1 MPSDSTS
8 LAAETALEPA
18 VPPVRSLAAA
28 KLVLQEAASG
38 FMENAAL
45 RLAAAI
51 SYTTVFS
58 LSPLLVITVAVVGLV
73 LGNKDYFVQQQI
85 VAQMSALMG
94 EAGGELARSLIDN
107 GRLNAGGSIWA
118 TVVSLLV
125 MLFSS
130 TALFVQVQDALN
142 TVWGL
147 KPKPGGGV
155 VRALLRARFLS
166 FGMVLTVAF
175 LLLVS
180 LLVSVVISA
189 FVGVLPQMGAAS
201 ELLMRLVNFAVSLAI
216 ITLLFA
222 MIFRFLPDA
231 RIEWRDVW
239 TGAFLTALL
248 FNVGKLG
255 IGMYLGHSS
264 PGSTFGAAGSVVVL
278 LLWVYYSAVIL
289 LFGAEITQAY
299 ATSYGS
305 GVNPDRHAVRVVTQ
319 EIVVDAEEA
328 RRATVENKQALA
340 AQTASALPPVSK
352 PPPSLVRRLAP
363 LAGLFVLGRLSRR
376 NRRPKITIRTGR

>member
-1 MPSDSTS
+1 M
-8 LAAETALEPA
+8 
-18 VPPVRSLAAA
+18 VV
-28 KLVLQEAASG
+28 VLREAASG
-38 FMENAAL
+38 FLENNAL
-45 RLAAAI
+45 RLASAI

-73 LGNKDYFVQQQI
+73 LGNRDALVQQQI
-85 VAQMSALMG
+85 VAEMTNLMG
-94 EAGGELARSLIDN
+94 EGGGDLAQSLMEN
-107 GRLNAGGSIWA
+107 GRVNAEGSLWA
-118 TVVSLLV
+118 TALGLLV

-147 KPKPGGGV
+147 KPKPGNGV
-155 VRALLRARFLS
+155 VKALLRVRFLS

-180 LLVSVVISA
+180 MLVSVLISSV
-189 FVGVLPQMGAAS
+189 VGVLPQLGVAS
-201 ELLMRLVNFAVSLAI
+201 EVLMRLVNFTVSLAI

-222 MIFRFLPDA
+222 LVFRFLPDA
-231 RIEWRDVW
+231 HIEWRDVW
-239 TGAFLTALL
+239 TGAFVTALL

-255 IGMYLGHSS
+255 MGLYLGHSS
-264 PGSTFGAAGSVVVL
+264 TASAFGAAGSVVVL

-305 GVNPDRHAVRVVTQ
+305 GVNPDRYAVRVVTQ
-319 EIVVDAEEA
+319 DIVVDAEEA
-328 RRATVENKQALA
+328 RRATVVGKQALA
-340 AQTASALPPVSK
+340 AKTTSALPPVAKPK
-352 PPPSLVRRLAP
+352 PPPPLARRLAL
-363 LAGLFVLGRLSRR
+363 LAGMFVLGRFTRR
-376 NRRPKITIRTGR
+376 RRPTVTVRTGR